1 MLPGAFVVVD
11 GVETTVVLDED
22 ITDGKNVYHEI
33 IFAGVNIA
41 DKIFFCILSLLLPVL
56 TG

>member
-22 ITDGKNVYHEI
+22 ITDGKHVYHEI
-33 IFAGVNIA
+33 IFDLIICLV
-41 DKIFFCILSLLLPVL
+41 
-56 TG
+56 